1 MRALEY
7 GFCALEKVWDNR
19 DGMLSVRKWNEAEQW
34 RVKILVND
42 NGDFRGFRYYTPWG
56 APVDIPPEKA
66 FVWAYNSEYGNL
78 YGTPYTAS
86 IYSLWIAKETIML
99 DVLRFYEK
107 WGGLNVVIKYPPRP
121 VLDDDGNVVKDE
133 NQDTAEE
140 IGQTL
145 RSNSI
150 ITMPNEVD
158 ANGNPIW
165 QIEEYLSSTKDKG
178 ADYREFLTYLDK
190 RILNVIDKA
199 HKNGANT
206 GILSEANEIRISKTL
221 VKSGYRDVFD
231 FIVANKIKFKGESV
245 EEFCLDIHRNKDK
258 YLKQIMDEYKLNP
271 EETAYIG
278 DNENDEPCF
287 EMVGYPVVAFMAG
300 EDFKEKCSKKYGAF
314 IPEGGK
320 DLHDFLCRG

>member
-1 MRALEY
+1 MTI
-7 GFCALEKVWDNR
+7 KNIISDWDGTIIKNP
-19 DGMLSVRKWNEAEQW
+19 G
-34 RVKILVND
+34 KIIKFEIGPYYFENMDREIEHLI
-42 NGDFRGFRYYTPWG
+42 DFT
-56 APVDIPPEKA
+56 
-66 FVWAYNSEYGNL
+66 
-78 YGTPYTAS
+78 
-86 IYSLWIAKETIML
+86 L
-99 DVLRFYEK
+99 DVSIFTMLFNPYKFFKFLSAK
-107 WGGLNVVIKYPPRP
+107 WDMIDAYLKSKKRDIDLVAEIYRIFNKKVAKGL
-121 VLDDDGNVVKDE
+121 
-133 NQDTAEE
+133 
-140 IGQTL
+140 
-145 RSNSI
+145 
-150 ITMPNEVD
+150 
-158 ANGNPIW
+158 
-165 QIEEYLSSTKDKG
+165 TKDG
-178 ADYREFLTYLDK
+178 VINTIDTLTKFDARDYLDK